1 MTGEQEDRRTGRQ
14 GQGQAEDKYS
24 VQKNQPCRTLDKRG
38 NPNHNI
44 KIPPDNPRIKGWRT
58 FTPFDCAIAPTA
70 NGRTAAP
77 PPPNAAANPIEL
89 TWRCRGRSLVVMT
102 TAAGKRGPRK
112 NPWRATATAEA

>member
-1 MTGEQEDRRTGRQ
+1 MTGGQ

-24 VQKNQPCRTLDKRG
+24 VQKDQPCRTLDKRG

-102 TAAGKRGPRK
+102 TTAGKRGPRK